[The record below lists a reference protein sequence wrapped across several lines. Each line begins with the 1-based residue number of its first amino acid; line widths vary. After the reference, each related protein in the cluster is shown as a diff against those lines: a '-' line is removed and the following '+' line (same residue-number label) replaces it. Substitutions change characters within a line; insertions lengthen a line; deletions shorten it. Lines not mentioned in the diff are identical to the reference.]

1 MLKKSSQKYFD
12 NAKDDMIEMAKDERN
27 LIVIEQLL
35 VNVNIGEVTTG
46 LKHVLKE
53 QDKPASTFSHIE

>member
-1 MLKKSSQKYFD
+1 
-12 NAKDDMIEMAKDERN
+12 MIEMAKDELN
-27 LIVIEQLL
+27 PIVIGQLL

-53 QDKPASTFSHIE
+53 QDKPASTFSHHRVKVE